1 MATLRQQLA
10 TNVLRVTRFRDLM
23 NQVRAYRPNDDLDL
37 IKKAYEFSLRYH
49 TGQTRASGEPYLIHP
64 LEVACVLAEIKLD
77 PIAIAAGLL
86 HDLVE
91 DTAVTILEI
100 QKEFGEQVA
109 HIVEGV
115 TKISKID
122 FHTREERQ
130 AENLRKMMLAM
141 VDDIRVVLIK
151 LADRLHNMRTLH
163 HLPEERRLVI
173 ARETLEIYAPI
184 AHRLGMGKIR
194 GELEDLGFPYVD
206 PIAYEQVHAA
216 VESRRKAGEAFL
228 HEIEGV
234 MKTKLKEAGITARVE
249 SRIKRLYSIFQKIQ
263 RQRITVDQMYDLLAI
278 RVVT

>member
-151 LADRLHNMRTLH
+151 LADRLHNMRTLDA
-163 HLPEERRLVI
+163 LPPDRQEAI
-173 ARETLEIYAPI
+173 ARETSEIYAPI

-194 GELEDLGFPYVD
+194 GELEDLSFSHLD
-206 PIAYEQVHAA
+206 PEAYRDVVQQIESQRQINEGLLQDIKAH
-216 VESRRKAGEAFL
+216 VEK
-228 HEIEGV
+228 
-234 MKTKLKEAGITARVE
+234 KLDADQIPARVE
-249 SRIKRLYSIFQKIQ
+249 ARVKRPYSVHEKLKRQKIGIAQ
-263 RQRITVDQMYDLLAI
+263 VYDLLGLRI
-278 RVVT
+278 I